1 MLKCIVLIIG
11 IAGWA
16 GAAMAAPSSQ
26 PAPDRHQF
34 KSRFPIAGIAGGLL
48 PRRGR

>member
-16 GAAMAAPSSQ
+16 GAAAAEP
-26 PAPDRHQF
+26 PAPAAPDRHQF
-34 KSRFPIAGIAGGLL
+34 KSPFPIAGIAGGLL
-48 PRRGR
+48 PKRGR